1 MFKKSFPIFTKF
13 IFLCSSIILS
23 VFLIGFI
30 IFPFLSKKMEN
41 SNYCLSDCTEMSF
54 FENNLSNK
62 GVPYKKISDTVISV
76 PKEWTAVADDF
87 FINTDK

>member
-1 MFKKSFPIFTKF
+1 
-13 IFLCSSIILS
+13 
-23 VFLIGFI
+23 
-30 IFPFLSKKMEN
+30 MEN

>member
-13 IFLCSSIILS
+13 MFLCSSIILS

-30 IFPFLSKKMEN
+30 ISPFLSKKMEN

-54 FENNLSNK
+54 FENNLSSK